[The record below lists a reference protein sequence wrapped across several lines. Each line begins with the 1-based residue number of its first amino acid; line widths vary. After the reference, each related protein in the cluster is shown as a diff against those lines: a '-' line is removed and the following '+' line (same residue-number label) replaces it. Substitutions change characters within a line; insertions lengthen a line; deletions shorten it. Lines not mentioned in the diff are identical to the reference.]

1 MNPDFIFALYVF
13 CCDYHSGQ
21 WSRGYRILSRI
32 AKRGIRISDSGMRA
46 IQGNR
51 HTRTPF
57 TDWSVH
63 AQKRLKRR
71 QWQEWEQARVYYREL
86 KRKYAGKV

>member
-13 CCDYHSGQ
+13 CMNYHSGQ

-32 AKRGIRISDSGMRA
+32 SKRGISLRDSHIEA

-51 HTRTPF
+51 HSQVDPRVVEE
-57 TDWSVH
+57 WSE
-63 AQKRLKRR
+63 ARR
-71 QWQEWEQARVYYREL
+71 YYREL